1 MLDLSKSIIL
11 LDFPE
16 EFESERLI
24 IRSPQWG
31 DGAAVNAA
39 IRESLDE
46 LRSWMP
52 WAQQMPTIEES
63 EENVRWARLKF
74 MERKDLRLHLFSKE
88 TGGFIGGSG
97 LHRIDWESRKFEI
110 GYWIRTSQS
119 GKGLMTEAVQRITHF
134 AIESLLANRIEIRCD
149 SMNARSARLA
159 ERLGFTLEGILR
171 NEKLDESGALRSS
184 MVFAKVRGY
193 EF

>member
-1 MLDLSKSIIL
+1 MSKNFIL

-24 IRSPQWG
+24 IRSPLWG

-39 IRESLDE
+39 IRESLEE
-46 LRSWMP
+46 LRPWMP
-52 WAQQMPTIEES
+52 WAQQLPSIEES
-63 EENVRWARLKF
+63 EENVRLARLKF
-74 MERKDLRLHLFSKE
+74 MERKELRLHLFSKA
-88 TGGFIGGSG
+88 TGDFIGGSG
-97 LHRIDWESRKFEI
+97 LHRIDWEARKFEI

-119 GKGLMTEAVQRITHF
+119 GKGLMTEAVKRITHF
-134 AIESLLANRIEIRCD
+134 AIEFLLANRIEIRCD
-149 SMNARSARLA
+149 SMNAHSARLA

-171 NEKLDESGALRSS
+171 NEKLDQSGALRSS